1 MYHHH
6 HRRRLEAHGIA
17 AMAASEINDDQRH
30 GVVTLG
36 TSLCEGLLSGTNL
49 PGDVSSLL
57 MSSSADPKPRLR
69 WTPEL
74 HQRFVDA
81 VLQLGGADSKIR
93 PIILFLLFLPFSLLY
108 VFFSV
113 RSFCLNHIPCLIL
126 LNLAFSVMFFFC
138 VVFLTMPSLIWH
150 ESQRISVLLLF
161 SVWNFC
167 FKACLSLA
175 WLSISNAEA
184 THRIYFMQARSM
196 CRLALIKIS
205 VSLSVSV

>member
-93 PIILFLLFLPFSLLY
+93 PIILFLLFLPFSLLPFSLFY
-108 VFFSV
+108 LFNYYLLIFVNLYPLIIIIFLIGYIVFIITYL
-113 RSFCLNHIPCLIL
+113 C
-126 LNLAFSVMFFFC
+126 
-138 VVFLTMPSLIWH
+138 
-150 ESQRISVLLLF
+150 
-161 SVWNFC
+161 
-167 FKACLSLA
+167 
-175 WLSISNAEA
+175 
-184 THRIYFMQARSM
+184 
-196 CRLALIKIS
+196 
-205 VSLSVSV
+205 